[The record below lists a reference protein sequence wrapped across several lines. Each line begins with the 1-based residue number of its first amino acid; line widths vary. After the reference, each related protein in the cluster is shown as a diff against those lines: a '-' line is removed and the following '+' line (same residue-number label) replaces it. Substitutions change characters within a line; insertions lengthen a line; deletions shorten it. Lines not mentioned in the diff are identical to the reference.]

1 MCAVPRG
8 LGIAQMALP
17 GGQGPRYLQSWAWG
31 STWGQG
37 GGWWH
42 CMEWEV
48 GELAW
53 TQHTPL
59 WGALRSMPPAGESHF
74 GCLDTYL
81 SLFIC

>member
-1 MCAVPRG
+1 
-8 LGIAQMALP
+8 
-17 GGQGPRYLQSWAWG
+17 
-31 STWGQG
+31 
-37 GGWWH
+37 
-42 CMEWEV
+42 MEWEV

-81 SLFIC
+81 SLFTC